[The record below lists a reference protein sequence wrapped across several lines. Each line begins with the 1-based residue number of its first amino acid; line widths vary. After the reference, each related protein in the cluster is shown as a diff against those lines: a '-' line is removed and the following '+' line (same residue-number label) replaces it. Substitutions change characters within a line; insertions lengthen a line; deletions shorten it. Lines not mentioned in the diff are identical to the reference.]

1 MTLATAWDEQE
12 LLGGRSIYEGTGP
25 GRAPLIVVENKSV
38 HDAVADEVVGAGWT
52 LQSSSSAADPA
63 SIVSAVVADGS
74 DAQAAVLLAI
84 RGRGLLIS
92 ARAERG
98 VVDDLVEDL
107 SRVGPVLF
115 FDDASAIRLEPETW
129 RLLHA
134 LADGVTVSVAAR
146 SLHLS
151 IRTANRRITEARNV
165 MGAQTRAQLL
175 RALTSPHRVPPIKI
189 SR

>member
-1 MTLATAWDEQE
+1 MDEQE
-12 LLGGRSIYEGTGP
+12 QLGGRPIYEGTGP
-25 GRAPLIVVENKSV
+25 GRAPLIVVEHPSV
-38 HDAVADEVVGAGWT
+38 HRAVADEVVGAGWA
-52 LQSSSSAADPA
+52 LQPPGGPVDPA

-84 RGRGLLIS
+84 RGRGLLIR

-107 SRVGPVLF
+107 SRIAPVLF
-115 FDDASAIRLEPETW
+115 FDDASAIRLDPDTW

-146 SLHLS
+146 TLHLS
-151 IRTANRRITEARNV
+151 IRTANRRITEARDV

-175 RALTSPHRVPPIKI
+175 RALTSADRVPSVKV